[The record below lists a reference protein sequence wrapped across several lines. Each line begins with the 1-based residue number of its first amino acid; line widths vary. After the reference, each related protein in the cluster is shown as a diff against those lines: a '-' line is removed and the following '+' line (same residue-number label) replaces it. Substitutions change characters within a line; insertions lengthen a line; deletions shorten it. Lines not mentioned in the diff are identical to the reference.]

1 MFHGLSAFPLTP
13 MNEHHVNDRELVN
26 LIQRLV
32 SARVDSIG
40 VLGST
45 GNYAYLSRMERL
57 RVLQLAVS
65 AAENTPVMT
74 SISALRTLDVLHLAE
89 DAQRAGASAV
99 LLAPVSYQTLTDD
112 EVYLLYEQCTQ
123 SLSIPLCVYD
133 NPGTTNFHF
142 TDELHGRIASL
153 PHVRSIKIPG
163 VPSNLEA
170 ANVRINN
177 LRELVPSHV
186 TIGVSGDPFAATGL
200 NAGCELW
207 YSVLGGL
214 FPKLCLRIT
223 QVSLKGYSAEADQIS
238 THIEP
243 IWLLFRQYGSLR
255 VIAAAAELMGLISSP
270 SLPLPLQPLNSS
282 ARDLLK
288 SYLIEIDSMEKSY

>member
-1 MFHGLSAFPLTP
+1 
-13 MNEHHVNDRELVN
+13 MNEQHVNEREFVN

-65 AAENTPVMT
+65 AAESIPVMT

-89 DAQRAGASAV
+89 HAQKAGASAV
-99 LLAPVSYQTLTDD
+99 LLAPVSYQSLTDE
-112 EVYLLYEQCTQ
+112 EVYLLFEECTK

-170 ANVRINN
+170 ANARINN
-177 LRELVPSHV
+177 LRVLVPSHV
-186 TIGVSGDPFAATGL
+186 TIGVSGDSFAATGL

-223 QVSLKGYSAEADQIS
+223 QATLKGYNSEADQIS
-238 THIEP
+238 TKFGCYSASSEAFVL
-243 IWLLFRQYGSLR
+243 WLQ
-255 VIAAAAELMGLISSP
+255 
-270 SLPLPLQPLNSS
+270 LPNSW
-282 ARDLLK
+282 D
-288 SYLIEIDSMEKSY
+288 